1 MIRLTVIIATY
12 NRSESLSRTLDSLLE
27 QTLPKELWELV
38 VIDNNSTDST
48 AQAIVRFIESNKER
62 INVRTFLETEQG
74 ISPAR
79 NRGLKEGFGEYFAF
93 LDDDELPMPDW
104 AEVYVNFFDSHPDVA
119 EAGGRMIPLY
129 EYDTPKWLSKYTEI
143 LLSGLMDK
151 GDRARPFR
159 KGEYPFGGNIA
170 FRRSTIEKYGMFSSQ
185 LGRTGKKLLG
195 GEEKDY
201 AFRLQTAGETIW
213 YLPQSRID
221 HVIPRERLT
230 RRFVVKL
237 SRYVGTSER
246 MRSLNISAGTYA
258 RRLVTEAVKWVG
270 TLVLALGYTLSLH
283 PSKGGYLIIM
293 RWNVSRGLLGLT

>member
-1 MIRLTVIIATY
+1 MVRLTVIIATY
-12 NRSESLSRTLDSLLE
+12 NRASSLARTLDSLLS
-27 QTLPKELWELV
+27 QTLGRELWELIV
-38 VIDNNSTDST
+38 VDNNSTDDT
-48 AQAIVRFIESNKER
+48 AVRIAEFIEKNGTR

-79 NRGLKEGFGEYFAF
+79 NRGFKEGTGDYFAF
-93 LDDDELPMPDW
+93 LDDDELPAPDW
-104 AEVYVNFFDSHPDVA
+104 AETYVGFFDAHPGVA
-119 EAGGRMIPLY
+119 QAGGKMIPLY
-129 EYDTPKWLSKYTEI
+129 EYETPKWLSKYTEI

-151 GDRARPFR
+151 GDRERPFR

-201 AFRLQTAGETIW
+201 AYRLQVAGETIW

-230 RRFVVKL
+230 RGFVVRL
-237 SRYVGTSER
+237 SRMVGTSER
-246 MRSLNISAGTYA
+246 LRSLNISRRVYA
-258 RRLVTEAVKWVG
+258 RRLAGEVVKWGG
-270 TLVLALGYTLSLH
+270 TLALALGYALSFR
-283 PSKGGYLIIM
+283 PSKGGYLILM
-293 RWNVSRGLLGLT
+293 RWNITRGLLGMV